1 MRLPRYAN
9 RKTEL
14 AQYIGISL
22 SRLYQ
27 LQRLPGFPRPRA
39 DGRWNVREVER
50 FALNAAKKLV
60 GPNERDRLQAELL
73 NLKIR
78 RATQELSEFEQGIR
92 EEITKEFVASFKSCM
107 AVLATALRKMP
118 NELSG
123 QFAGMEPIAIFRL
136 WKARLD
142 DVLNQ
147 CGEKLKADAKLDDDG
162 SNAIIPFSRA
172 TGNGAMTPN
181 GAKTV
186 AVT

>member
-78 RATQELSEFEQGIR
+78 RATQELTEFEQGIR
-92 EEITKEFVASFKSCM
+92 DEITKGFMAAFESCM
-107 AVLATALRKMP
+107 AVLVTALRKMP
-118 NELSG
+118 VELSG
-123 QFAGMEPIAIFRL
+123 QFAGMEPMAIYIL
-136 WKARLD
+136 TDKQARAMLTLD
-142 DVLNQ
+142 VRRTLAVL
-147 CGEKLKADAKLDDDG
+147 E
-162 SNAIIPFSRA
+162 RE
-172 TGNGAMTPN
+172 M
-181 GAKTV
+181 
-186 AVT
+186 